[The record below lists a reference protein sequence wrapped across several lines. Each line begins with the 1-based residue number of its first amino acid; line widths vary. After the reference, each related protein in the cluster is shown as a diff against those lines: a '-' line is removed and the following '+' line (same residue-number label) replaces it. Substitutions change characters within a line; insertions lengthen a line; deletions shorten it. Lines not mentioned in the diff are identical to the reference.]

1 MLYTAFVRQ
10 FPEFKNVDATLVQ
23 VQLDAAALEL
33 DQSVWGLPAN
43 LTPTPTVGTRYD
55 QAHGYLAAHKL
66 ALSPYGQ
73 NVRLDPKTV
82 DPKTGT
88 TTYNI
93 HFQSLVRKFAQG
105 FRNT

>member
-1 MLYTAFVRQ
+1 MQYAGFIAQ
-10 FPEFKNVDATLVQ
+10 FPEFKNVDATLIQ
-23 VQLDAAALEL
+23 VHLDAAALEL
-33 DQSVWGLPAN
+33 DQNVWGLPGI

-66 ALSPYGQ
+66 ALSPYGA

-82 DPKTGT
+82 DPKTGM

-93 HFQSLVRKFAQG
+93 HFQSLVKKFAQG
-105 FRNT
+105 FRST